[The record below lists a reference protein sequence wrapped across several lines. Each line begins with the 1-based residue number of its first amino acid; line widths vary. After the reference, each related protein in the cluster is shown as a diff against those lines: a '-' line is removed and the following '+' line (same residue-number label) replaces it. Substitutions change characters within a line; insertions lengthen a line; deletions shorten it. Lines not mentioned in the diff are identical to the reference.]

1 MSRQAATTPNYMRR
15 TNAILVLDA
24 IRANRGVARVEL
36 ARATGLSRP
45 TVNAIVSALL
55 SQGYV
60 RELDEPVQK
69 QDRPGPRASTLA
81 FVPDVGFVL
90 GLDLGATAL
99 TAMVA
104 DLDGNQI
111 VFVQKPIE
119 KSVHVDNPTEYM
131 AALTGFLGEILAE
144 AGLARSQIWAVGVSV
159 PGQIDQERG
168 SFKLANIFVNWRNV
182 PIRDLLSAQFECP
195 VVIENEVQLSVLA
208 EQRWGDARNVGNAVY
223 LHLGTGL
230 GMGLLL
236 NGEIF
241 RGADGLAGEIGFMD
255 IRDPE
260 TATPFNS
267 GSFEWAAGGA
277 AYARLGARL
286 VAREPDGELARLAGG
301 KADNVDAELVFAAAR
316 LGDRSAAQLVDQ
328 LVARLASGVAN
339 ICCVLNPEIVIL
351 GAGLSQAD
359 DLLLGPLIHGVAEL
373 IPLPPRRMTV
383 SKLRGR
389 SAILGAV
396 VRALR
401 NVEERKYRVFE
412 TTEFPAEEAAS

>member
-1 MSRQAATTPNYMRR
+1 MARHAATTPNYMRR

-24 IRANRGVARVEL
+24 IRAKRGIARVEL
-36 ARATGLSRP
+36 ARTAGLSRP

-55 SQGYV
+55 GQGYV
-60 RELDEPVQK
+60 RELDEPQQK

-99 TAMVA
+99 AAMVA
-104 DLDGNQI
+104 DLDGNQM
-111 VFVQKPIE
+111 VFVQRPIE
-119 KSVHVDNPTEYM
+119 KSVHIDNPTEYM
-131 AALTGFLGEILAE
+131 AVLTGFVDEILAE
-144 AGLARSQIWAVGVSV
+144 AKLTRSQIWAVGVSV

-168 SFKLANIFVNWRNV
+168 AFSLANIFVNWRNV

-195 VVIENEVQLSVLA
+195 VIIENEVRLSILA
-208 EQRWGDARNVGNAVY
+208 EQRWGDAKSVDNAVY
-223 LHLGTGL
+223 LHLGSGL

-236 NGEIF
+236 NGEIY

-255 IRDPE
+255 IRDPD
-260 TATPFNS
+260 TPAPFNA

-286 VAREPDGELARLAGG
+286 FEREPEGQLATLAKGQ
-301 KADNVDAELVFAAAR
+301 AENVDAELIFAAAR
-316 LGDRSAAQLVDQ
+316 LGDGSAQQIVDQ
-328 LVARLASGVAN
+328 LVARLASGIAN
-339 ICCVLNPEIVIL
+339 VCCVLNPEIVIL
-351 GAGLSQAD
+351 GAGLSQAGD
-359 DLLLGPLIHGVAEL
+359 QLLGPLKHRVAEL
-373 IPLPPRRMTV
+373 IPLPPRRMAV

-401 NVEERKYRVFE
+401 NVEERNYRVFE
-412 TTEFPAEEAAS
+412 TMQLAVEQVAS

>member
-1 MSRQAATTPNYMRR
+1 MRR

-24 IRANRGVARVEL
+24 IRAKRGITRVEL

-45 TVNAIVSALL
+45 TVYAIVSALL
-55 SQGYV
+55 GQGYV
-60 RELDEPVQK
+60 RELDGTSQK
-69 QDRPGPRASTLA
+69 QDRPGPRATTLA

-99 TAMVA
+99 TVLVA

-111 VFVQKPIE
+111 FFAQRPIE
-119 KSVHVDNPTEYM
+119 KSVHINSPSEYM
-131 AALTGFLGEILAE
+131 AALTDFLGETLAK
-144 AGLARSQIWAVGVSV
+144 AKLTRSQLWAVGVSV
-159 PGQIDQERG
+159 PGHIDQERG

-182 PIRDLLSAQFECP
+182 PIRDLLGALFECP
-195 VVIENEVQLSVLA
+195 VVIENEVQLSILA
-208 EQRWGDARNVGNAVY
+208 EQRWGDARNVDNAIY

-241 RGADGLAGEIGFMD
+241 RGADGFAGEIGFMD
-255 IRDPE
+255 IRDPD
-260 TATPFNS
+260 TPAPFNS

-277 AYARLGARL
+277 AYARLGAK
-286 VAREPDGELARLAGG
+286 VVEREPTGELAKLAEG
-301 KADNVDAELVFAAAR
+301 KAENVDAQLVFSAAR
-316 LGDRSAAQLVDQ
+316 LGDRAAEQIVDQ
-328 LVARLASGVAN
+328 LTARLAVGIAN

-351 GAGLSQAD
+351 GAGLSQAGD
-359 DLLLGPLIHGVAEL
+359 QLLGPLKHRVAEL
-373 IPLPPRRMTV
+373 IPLPPRRITV

-401 NVEERKYRVFE
+401 NVEERSFRVFE
-412 TTEFPAEEAAS
+412 TMPLSVDEVAS